1 MCVMPALVS
10 RMACGESPTGA
21 KAMLDDDRSVS
32 SGASSEGEPHALQEK
47 GASPLLQTCIS
58 TPSPSCATFADGEGR
73 ERLKHLLETVSA
85 SAEECDPG
93 WCNFLYSTCCPFSH
107 RHATGNA
114 EKCRFLHL
122 DTYFQMDVE
131 ARQAVGTMPNIMHK
145 HMHGLVRDMARALNS
160 RARAVLEAHV
170 VSSVW
175 NNGEGNEAECTV
187 NPYEETV
194 EMLRSLGWVIPPQ
207 EPSAVFAQSM
217 KLEDAPYAG
226 DVAAIVQLCARCVHY
241 QVNSVDDVIVKMI
254 AWVFGSGH
262 ALVGRWRMNVSFNE
276 DMMDLVAD
284 ENVTPGDDSAIAAL
298 SDKHWNVRFTTETAS
313 AAAPA
318 VTEMSDRQRRR
329 AAYVAKQREKQSA
342 AKALRRARAAGR
354 APQAPPASVGEPVLH
369 EGHAVASGDGNFMAM
384 AQHHIRCLAPQRASV
399 PTSTCAP

>member
-1 MCVMPALVS
+1 MCIMSSPLASGAGDRDAPPA
-10 RMACGESPTGA
+10 
-21 KAMLDDDRSVS
+21 KDRVS

-73 ERLKHLLETVSA
+73 ERLKHLLETVSDNSPPGSVDGEGTNA
-85 SAEECDPG
+85 GQG
-93 WCNFLYSTCCPFSH
+93 WCNFNYSTCCPFAA
-107 RHATGNA
+107 RHATGKA

-226 DVAAIVQLCARCVHY
+226 DVAAIVQLCARSVQY
-241 QVNSVDDVIVKMI
+241 QVNEVSALIRATISWVIEQSLHVGGASQVQGCAVIDD
-254 AWVFGSGH
+254 
-262 ALVGRWRMNVSFNE
+262 LCRCE
-276 DMMDLVAD
+276 EPCDY
-284 ENVTPGDDSAIAAL
+284 DSAIAAL
-298 SDKHWNVRFTTETAS
+298 SDKHWVMNAANAHAKPTA
-313 AAAPA
+313 
-318 VTEMSDRQRRR
+318 EMSERQRRR

-342 AKALRRARAAGR
+342 AKALRRNRMGDAS
-354 APQAPPASVGEPVLH
+354 PPLCP
-369 EGHAVASGDGNFMAM
+369 EGVAWETPPTELNGQDRFMALAQHQMRCIRSSGDGAT
-384 AQHHIRCLAPQRASV
+384 AP
-399 PTSTCAP
+399 